1 MLVVNTLRDAATKS
15 ATVMSTAVGASAN
28 CCATVS
34 PVEISAP
41 AAATKPSMAR
51 RPFMSSG
58 PEAMKLEPSGPEKAK
73 ACCRVKDLGLA
84 GTTGSSGVAA
94 SVTGSS
100 AARTMVERR
109 AARAALGAATRA
121 AMAEVT
127 VKADMVVRWM
137 TCGRL

>member
-1 MLVVNTLRDAATKS
+1 MRASDARHLRKHERDRRACR
-15 ATVMSTAVGASAN
+15 VL
-28 CCATVS
+28 
-34 PVEISAP
+34 
-41 AAATKPSMAR
+41 AAA
-51 RPFMSSG
+51 MSVSS
-58 PEAMKLEPSGPEKAK
+58 A
-73 ACCRVKDLGLA
+73 
-84 GTTGSSGVAA
+84 GSSGVAA

-127 VKADMVVRWM
+127 VKADMVGRWM

>member
-1 MLVVNTLRDAATKS
+1 MLDRLEAEEARHANHRGAAVEQLLLLGEGADGVGHGVGGEHLEGRGDEERDGHEHGGARVGELLR
-15 ATVMSTAVGASAN
+15 
-28 CCATVS
+28 ATVS

-94 SVTGSS
+94 
-100 AARTMVERR
+100 R
-109 AARAALGAATRA
+109 
-121 AMAEVT
+121 
-127 VKADMVVRWM
+127 
-137 TCGRL
+137 